1 MINLIAQ
8 IEAKSVAPEA
18 KSVAIEVKSVATE
31 TTSIGE
37 QITDSLH
44 RSVTGMWTSAIDY
57 LPNVI
62 GMLLVLLIGWIIA
75 RVLERLAAMVLT
87 RIRFDTLCEKTGLLD
102 SIQQL
107 GVKASPSRMLGR
119 IVFYILM
126 LMFLITATDVL
137 GMESISSMIR
147 SFMGYIPNLIGALV
161 IIMFGL
167 TLANFVRSLVQNACE
182 RVGLDYANAAGKMVY
197 GILLI
202 VVGSLAVGQLQIETQ
217 LINKVIEI
225 ALLATGAGLAIAL
238 GFGTRDMA
246 RNIVAGVYARETFA
260 TGARL
265 VVGEDKGTLTS
276 IRAVNTELSTPDG
289 KSVFVPNGQL
299 MEMLVRKEKS

>member
-8 IEAKSVAPEA
+8 IEATPVATEAKSVATEATSVAPEA
-18 KSVAIEVKSVATE
+18 
-31 TTSIGE
+31 TSIGE
-37 QITDSLH
+37 QIVESLH
-44 RSVTGMWTSAIDY
+44 RSMTGMWTAAIDY

-75 RVLERLAAMVLT
+75 RVLERLAAMVLA
-87 RIRFDTLCEKTGLLD
+87 RIRFDLLCEKTGLLD
-102 SIQQL
+102 SMQQL
-107 GVKASPSRMLGR
+107 GLKAPPSRIIGR
-119 IVFYILM
+119 IVFYVLM

-147 SFMGYIPNLIGALV
+147 SFMGYIPNLIGAMV

-167 TLANFVRSLVQNACE
+167 MLANFVRSLVQNACE
-182 RVGLDYANAAGKMVY
+182 RVGLDYANAAGKMAY
-197 GILLI
+197 GILLV

-260 TGARL
+260 TGTQL

-276 IRAVNTELSTPDG
+276 IRAVNAEISTPDG

-299 MEMLVRKEKS
+299 MEMLVRTEKS